1 MVEGGQD
8 GRDGQDGRVGPPPGT
23 AMTTVRQAGGTY
35 PVLIEPGILERLPE
49 LVGQYV
55 PGRRT
60 ALITD
65 ETVSE
70 LYGRHLAGTNPAW
83 GSRPRTCSDGSPAG
97 WRERFTF
104 PAGERSKTRET
115 WAALTDQLLAAG
127 YGAGSA
133 IVALGGGVTGDLA
146 GFVAATLGRGVPV
159 VQVPTTL
166 LAMVDAS
173 IGGKTGVNTETAK
186 NLVGAF
192 HPPAAVIADPLVLG
206 TLPDEHFRGGLAEA
220 VKHALVA
227 DPAYLDWLTS
237 NAAPILGRDPVIL
250 TELIERSVAI
260 KARIVSA
267 DERDDGE
274 RAFLNAGHTVAH
286 AIEQVSN
293 YSIPH
298 GDAVALGLIAE
309 SHLSERLGLAH
320 PGLSTRVASA
330 LTRFGLPT
338 TLPVPPVPSAPSAF
352 LTAMHSDKKSRPN
365 EIHFAL
371 LSAVGH
377 PARPAR
383 PIRPVRPMRPCCTI
397 AAPEAEIVAA
407 LGAIGIR

>member
-1 MVEGGQD
+1 MI
-8 GRDGQDGRVGPPPGT
+8 
-23 AMTTVRQAGGTY
+23 TVRQAGGTY
-35 PVLIEPGILERLPE
+35 PVSIEPGVLERLPE
-49 LVGQYV
+49 LVATHL

-65 ETVSE
+65 DTVSE
-70 LYGRHLAGTNPAW
+70 LYGRYLAGTNPAW
-83 GSRPRTCSDGSPAG
+83 GTRPRTCSDGSPAG

-115 WAALTDQLLAAG
+115 WSALTDQLLAAG

-173 IGGKTGVNTETAK
+173 IGGKTGVNTATAK
-186 NLVGAF
+186 NQVGAF
-192 HPPAAVIADPLVLG
+192 HPPAAVIADPLVLS
-206 TLPDEHFRGGLAEA
+206 TLPPDQFRGGLAEA
-220 VKHALVA
+220 VKHALIA
-227 DPAYLDWLTS
+227 DPAYLDWLTT
-237 NAAPILGRDPVIL
+237 NATAILGRDPVVL
-250 TELIERSVAI
+250 TEVVQRSVAI

-267 DERDDGE
+267 DERDSGE
-274 RAFLNAGHTVAH
+274 RAVLNAGHTIAH
-286 AIEQVSN
+286 AIEHASA

-309 SHLSERLGLAH
+309 SPLAERLGVAE
-320 PGLSTRVASA
+320 PGLSTRIASA
-330 LTRFGLPT
+330 LERFDLPT
-338 TLPVPPVPSAPSAF
+338 VLPVPPVLPALLSALHA
-352 LTAMHSDKKSRPN
+352 DKKSRYR
-365 EIHFAL
+365 FAL
-371 LSAVGH
+371 LAGIG
-377 PARPAR
+377 RPER
-383 PIRPVRPMRPCCTI
+383 TGDCWTT

-407 LGAIGIR
+407 LSLIGAR

>member
-1 MVEGGQD
+1 MI
-8 GRDGQDGRVGPPPGT
+8 
-23 AMTTVRQAGGTY
+23 TVRQAGGTY
-35 PVLIEPGILERLPE
+35 PVSIEPGVLERLPE
-49 LVGQYV
+49 LVATHL

-65 ETVSE
+65 DTVSE
-70 LYGRHLAGTNPAW
+70 LYGRYLAGTNPAW
-83 GSRPRTCSDGSPAG
+83 GARPRTCSDGSPAG

-115 WAALTDQLLAAG
+115 WSALTDQLLAAG

-173 IGGKTGVNTETAK
+173 IGGKTGVNTATAK
-186 NLVGAF
+186 NQVGAF
-192 HPPAAVIADPLVLG
+192 HPPAAVIADPLVLS
-206 TLPDEHFRGGLAEA
+206 TLPPDQFRGGLAEA
-220 VKHALVA
+220 VKHALIA
-227 DPAYLDWLTS
+227 DPAYLDWLTT
-237 NAAPILGRDPVIL
+237 NATAILGRDPVVL
-250 TELIERSVAI
+250 TEVVRRSVAI

-267 DERDDGE
+267 DERDSGE
-274 RAFLNAGHTVAH
+274 RAVLNAGHTIAH
-286 AIEQVSN
+286 AIEHASA

-309 SHLSERLGLAH
+309 SRLAERLGVAE
-320 PGLSTRVASA
+320 PGLSTRIASA
-330 LTRFGLPT
+330 LERFDLPT
-338 TLPVPPVPSAPSAF
+338 VLPVPPVLPALLSALHA
-352 LTAMHSDKKSRPN
+352 DKKSRYR
-365 EIHFAL
+365 FAL
-371 LSAVGH
+371 LAGIG
-377 PARPAR
+377 RPER
-383 PIRPVRPMRPCCTI
+383 TGDCWTT

-407 LGAIGIR
+407 LSLIGAR